1 MARLRI
7 LVVAQETDGDV
18 YPLAVCKFYAPGT
31 ATASGSS
38 TSGTP
43 FAGNLYAAIS
53 GGSPIST
60 TQALNSSGTL
70 TVWTDTASRLDVGI
84 EPAGGGT
91 AFVRQYEAA
100 ELDPAEVL
108 ATSTDGVAGGA
119 VAVHGTSGGVRVY
132 DRATPYSAYHEIYN
146 TGGTFGLYS
155 SALAADALTVSAAG
169 LLNLTQSG
177 TVLASLPTAL
187 ASIGLGLYREA
198 EYARVGLSHLL
209 GGTRVASSGD
219 YANSSGY
226 HTPVATHT
234 PTLNLLTYTTPDAAT
249 STAVAAANTIS
260 VERTG
265 ASVTGLTMV
274 SATATTITVS
284 GITATLDQYVGW
296 TVLITTGGE
305 AGTQLKV
312 TGNAATSGGNTVF
325 TGSGGW
331 SASTPTGTPT
341 AVLNYGSLS
350 DLDGL
355 AVVVRDDSSSR
366 NTTSGIHSTIA
377 VHGYATATATSRGH
391 VIGVFG
397 QVANF
402 GSTSFAEAGELNV
415 SNYSGVTAP
424 FYTAA
429 APVTVGLGIGGGPG
443 THIQFT
449 ATGTGASTVSLSTA
463 SWTTNEHVGKSVY
476 VKSGTGV
483 GQHRVVQSNT
493 ATQLTVSVAWTTQ
506 PSGAVIVLGSAY
518 ASVALAIG
526 TLGTNGGFRQ
536 GLWFDSGAFSPAS
549 SGSIGIGFHP
559 SAGCDFPVLL
569 PNATYLYAWT
579 AAADYATS
587 HSGLSAPAS
596 QPFFPLIG
604 SNAGGQTLV
613 LNGNSVLIADTA
625 AAASTPGYFDTV
637 NNRLGVGVAPSA
649 QLHVRG
655 AGQAVAAY
663 DPTTGNMGGA
673 LFVVDSGGNASNG
686 GFVGL
691 GANAASGPD
700 VQAGFKFSLTDAT
713 TYGLGYV
720 SFVSRAAA
728 GTAALAE
735 QFRIAG
741 DGVLDFRNSQVG
753 FGTSAL
759 TAMQVKTGASGP
771 SSANCDTFLNVKIA
785 GTTYKVPCL
794 PS

>member
-1 MARLRI
+1 M

-18 YPLAVCKFYAPGT
+18 YAGATCKFYQPGT
-31 ATASGSS
+31 ATASGTS

-43 FAGNLYAAIS
+43 FAGSIYAAIG

-60 TQALNSSGTL
+60 TQTLNSSGTL
-70 TVWTDTASRLDVGI
+70 TVWTDTKTRYDVGI

-91 AFVRQYEAA
+91 AFVRQYESM
-100 ELDPAEVL
+100 EFDPADV
-108 ATSTDGVAGGA
+108 ATLTGA
-119 VAVHGTSGGVRVY
+119 ET
-132 DRATPYSAYHEIYN
+132 
-146 TGGTFGLYS
+146 
-155 SALAADALTVSAAG
+155 LT
-169 LLNLTQSG
+169 LSG
-177 TVLASLPTAL
+177 TGQVVTALPVAL
-187 ASIGLGLYREA
+187 ASIGLGLSGEA
-198 EYARVGLSHLL
+198 TYGRVGLSHIL
-209 GGTRVASSGD
+209 GGSRTASAGD
-219 YANSSGY
+219 YANTSGY
-226 HTPVATHT
+226 YATAATHA
-234 PTLNLLTYTTPDAAT
+234 PSLNSLTYTTPNA
-249 STAVAAANTIS
+249 STANATGAANTVS

-274 SATATTITVS
+274 SATSTTITVS
-284 GITATLDQYVGW
+284 GITATLNQYVGW
-296 TVLITTGGE
+296 TVQTNTT
-305 AGTQLKV
+305 GTQLLV

-325 TGSGGW
+325 TGTAGW
-331 SASTPTGTPT
+331 SASTPTGTP
-341 AVLNYGSLS
+341 ACYLNYGSLS

-355 AVVVRDDSSSR
+355 AVVVRDDSTSR
-366 NTTSGIHSTIA
+366 NTAGIHSTIA
-377 VHGYATATATSRGH
+377 VHGYAMATATSRGH

-397 QVANF
+397 QVSNL
-402 GSTSFAEAGELNV
+402 GSTSFAEAGEMNV

-424 FYTAA
+424 FYQAS
-429 APVTVGLGIGGGPG
+429 APTTVGLGIGGGPG

-449 ATGTGASTVSLSTA
+449 ATGTGDSTVSLGTA
-463 SWTTNEHVGKSVY
+463 AWTVDEHVGKSVY

-493 ATQLTVSVAWTTQ
+493 ATQLTVSVAWSVHPT
-506 PSGAVIVLGSAY
+506 GAVIILGSAY

-526 TLGTNGGFRQ
+526 TTGTNGGFRQ
-536 GLWFDSGAFSPAS
+536 GIWFDSGAFSPAS

-559 SAGCDFPVLL
+559 SAGCDFPLLL

-579 AAADYATS
+579 AAADYSS
-587 HSGLSAPAS
+587 HSGLSAPSS

-613 LNGNSVLIADTA
+613 LNGNSVLIAATA
-625 AAASTPGYFDTV
+625 ASAYMPGYFDTV

-673 LFVVDSGGNASNG
+673 LFVVDSGGSANNG
-686 GFVGL
+686 GFIGF

-700 VQAGFKFSLTDAT
+700 IQAGFKLSLTDGT

-741 DGVLDFRNSQVG
+741 DGVLDFRNWQVG
-753 FGTSAL
+753 FGSSAL
-759 TAMQVKTGASGP
+759 TALQVKTGATGP
-771 SSANCDTFLNVKIA
+771 SSANCDTFLNVKLGGA
-785 GTTYKVPCL
+785 TFKVPCL

>member
-1 MARLRI
+1 MAI
-7 LVVAQETDGDV
+7 S
-18 YPLAVCKFYAPGT
+18 
-31 ATASGSS
+31 TASNEAVIAS
-38 TSGTP
+38 TLWNSI
-43 FAGNLYAAIS
+43 AGLIN
-53 GGSPIST
+53 
-60 TQALNSSGTL
+60 
-70 TVWTDTASRLDVGI
+70 
-84 EPAGGGT
+84 
-91 AFVRQYEAA
+91 
-100 ELDPAEVL
+100 
-108 ATSTDGVAGGA
+108 
-119 VAVHGTSGGVRVY
+119 GTSGYAQPVALTDMGS
-132 DRATPYSAYHEIYN
+132 ATWVTNNSGSDA
-146 TGGTFGLYS
+146 
-155 SALAADALTVSAAG
+155 SALWALTVRNRGTGGKGLRVQDSTGSDLLTVQDSGITMASSAA
-169 LLNLTQSG
+169 LSMLSLTLSG
-177 TVLASLPTAL
+177 TGQVLTALPTSL

-198 EYARVGLSHLL
+198 EYARVGLSHQL
-209 GGTRVASSGD
+209 GGARVASSGD

-249 STAVAAANTIS
+249 STSVGAANTIS

-265 ASVTGLTMV
+265 TGVAGLTMV
-274 SATATTITVS
+274 SATSTTLTAS

-296 TVLITTGGE
+296 TALITTGSE
-305 AGTQLKV
+305 AGTMLKI
-312 TGNAATSGGNTVF
+312 TGNAATSGGNTIF
-325 TGSGGW
+325 TGTAGW
-331 SASTPTGTPT
+331 SSGTPTGTPT
-341 AVLNYGSLS
+341 AVLNYGSLA

-377 VHGYATATATSRGH
+377 VHGYATATATSRGY
-391 VIGVFG
+391 VIGLMG
-397 QVANF
+397 QVANL

-424 FYTAA
+424 FYLAS
-429 APVTVGLGIGGGPG
+429 APTTVGLGIGGGPG

-506 PSGAVIVLGSAY
+506 PTGAVILLGSAY
-518 ASVALAIG
+518 ASAALVVG
-526 TLGTNGGFRQ
+526 TLGSNGGFRQ
-536 GLWFDSGAFSPAS
+536 GLWFDSGSFSPAS

-559 SAGCDFPVLL
+559 SAGCDYPVLL

-579 AAADYATS
+579 AAADYSS
-587 HSGLSAPAS
+587 HSGLSAATS

-625 AAASTPGYFDTV
+625 AAASVPGYFDTV

-673 LFVVDSGGNASNG
+673 LFVVDSGSSASNG
-686 GFVGL
+686 GFIGL

-700 VQAGFKFSLTDAT
+700 VQAGFKLSLTDAT

-741 DGVLDFRNSQVG
+741 DGVIDFRNSQVG
-753 FGTSAL
+753 FGTSGL
-759 TAMQVKTGASGP
+759 TAMQVKTGSSGP